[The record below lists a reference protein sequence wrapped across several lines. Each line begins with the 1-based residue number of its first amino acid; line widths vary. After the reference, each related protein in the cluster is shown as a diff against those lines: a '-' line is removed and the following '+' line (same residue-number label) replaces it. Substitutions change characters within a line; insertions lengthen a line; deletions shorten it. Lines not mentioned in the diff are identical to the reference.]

1 MNINKW
7 TVALAAAGVVSFA
20 SVSNA
25 QEAKETVKTLAAS
38 TTLSGYVSTSVN
50 WTPGNTDDNGQYR
63 SFNSAKSDRIALD
76 VISLTLASKAGE
88 GEWAAGYKATL
99 WAGPDAT
106 ALDTG
111 EADNN
116 VAIKNAYIS
125 LRAPLGSGVD
135 LKLGVFDTIIG
146 YESTDRN
153 VNPFYSHSWGFTF
166 EPTQHTGLLASYRMS
181 DSISLSVGIANTTDA
196 AINAQAA
203 NNSRKTY
210 MAAATLTAPDSFG
223 FLKGA
228 SVTGGFVSGRRSD
241 TGAHAVS
248 DQNYYVG
255 ATIPTP
261 IKDLSFGF
269 AWDRKSLSGSVAD
282 ILGDDVDVT
291 GAIEFDIVSAYLSY
305 KVSDKLTASYRGEVI
320 MVDGSADVGSVTGNI
335 DRTLAWAHTVGLD
348 YKLWANVTSRLE
360 YRLEDSALLKE
371 AGASD
376 RRFGQSVTANV
387 IYNF

>member
-20 SVSNA
+20 SVTNA

-50 WTPGNTDDNGQYR
+50 WTPGSTDGVQSSY
-63 SFNSAKSDRIALD
+63 FANSGKNDRIALD

-99 WAGPDAT
+99 WAGPDAL
-106 ALDTG
+106 ALNTSSGTEGD
-111 EADNN
+111 

-125 LRAPLGSGVD
+125 LRAPLGTGVD
-135 LKLGVFDTIIG
+135 LKMGVFDTIIG
-146 YESTDRN
+146 YEGTDRN
-153 VNPFYSHSWGFTF
+153 TNPFYSHSWGFYF
-166 EPTQHTGLLASYRMS
+166 EPTQHTGLLASYRVS
-181 DSISLSVGIANTTDA
+181 DAISLSAGIANTTTP

-241 TGAHAVS
+241 LGAVS

-261 IKDLSFGF
+261 IKDLTFGF
-269 AWDRKSLSGSVAD
+269 AWDRKSLSGSLD
-282 ILGDDVDVT
+282 NILGDDVDVT

-320 MVDGSADVGSVTGNI
+320 MVDGSASVGSVTGDI

-371 AGASD
+371 AGVSD

>member
-7 TVALAAAGVVSFA
+7 TVALAAAGVVSLA
-20 SVSNA
+20 SVTNA

-50 WTPGNTDDNGQYR
+50 WTPGTQNELSRYR
-63 SFNSAKSDRIALD
+63 SFNSGKTDRFALD

-111 EADNN
+111 EDDNN

-153 VNPFYSHSWGFTF
+153 VNPFYSHSWGFSV
-166 EPTQHTGLLASYRMS
+166 EPTQHTGLLASYRVS
-181 DSISLSVGIANTTDA
+181 DSISISAGIANTTDA
-196 AINAQAA
+196 VINGAA
-203 NNSRKTY
+203 TNTQRKTY
-210 MAAATLTAPDSFG
+210 MAAATLTAPESFG
-223 FLKGA
+223 FLKGT
-228 SVTGGFVSGRRSD
+228 SVTAGWVGGRANGGSTSTD
-241 TGAHAVS
+241 S
-248 DQNYYVG
+248 LYVG
-255 ATIPTP
+255 GTIPLP
-261 IKDLSFGF
+261 IKDLSLGL
-269 AWDRKSLSGSVAD
+269 AWDNVGRDNLVDTSVIA
-282 ILGDDVDVT
+282 
-291 GAIEFDIVSAYLSY
+291 AYLSY
-305 KVSDKLTASYRGEVI
+305 KVSDKLTAAARVEYL
-320 MVDGSADVGSVTGNI
+320 DVGN
-335 DRTLAWAHTVGLD
+335 ATVGATVVGSEALSTTIGLD
-348 YKLWANVTSRLE
+348 YKLWANVISRLE
-360 YRLEDSALLKE
+360 YRLDTSADSEVNGRKHNSA
-371 AGASD
+371 
-376 RRFGQSVTANV
+376 VIANV

>member
-50 WTPGNTDDNGQYR
+50 WTPGTQNELSRYR
-63 SFNSAKSDRIALD
+63 SFNSGKTDRFALD

-111 EADNN
+111 EDDNN

-146 YESTDRN
+146 YEGTDRN
-153 VNPFYSHSWGFTF
+153 TNPFYSHSYGFAI
-166 EPTQHTGLLASYRMS
+166 EPTQHTGLLASYRVS
-181 DSISLSVGIANTTDA
+181 DSISLSAGIANTTDPT
-196 AINAQAA
+196 INGQASNTA
-203 NNSRKTY
+203 RKTY
-210 MAAATLTAPDSFG
+210 MAAATLTAPESFG

-228 SVTGGFVSGRRSD
+228 SVTGGWVSGRQDSD
-241 TGAHAVS
+241 ATTVNWA
-248 DQNYYVG
+248 YVG
-255 ATIPTP
+255 GTIPLP
-261 IKDLSFGF
+261 IKDLSLGVT
-269 AWDRKSLSGSVAD
+269 WDNKGIDNASDSSV
-282 ILGDDVDVT
+282 IGV
-291 GAIEFDIVSAYLSY
+291 YLSY
-305 KVSDKLTASYRGEVI
+305 KVSDKLTVNARSEYLDSGAAVAWKTSDSYSDATSLAGAGQEI
-320 MVDGSADVGSVTGNI
+320 FSN
-335 DRTLAWAHTVGLD
+335 TLGLD
-348 YKLWANVTSRLE
+348 YKLWANVTSRIE
-360 YRLEDSALLKE
+360 YKLDTVNGSSSTPQA
-371 AGASD
+371 AGINKHNS
-376 RRFGQSVTANV
+376 SVTANV